1 MIRRRRTL
9 IIQYSIEN
17 IQLREGMGH
26 NSKQFDESD
35 PKANFPSGQVVD
47 PAQQMQ
53 VLGRTVKENLS
64 RKIQAML
71 NSCVNCGQCAESC
84 HYYCSTGDSDVIPV
98 NKSKKLANLLQT
110 HFHPV
115 KTHLPFFKP
124 KDQPDEQMM
133 AALYKA
139 AYEDCTLCGKC
150 ALTCPMGINTG
161 EILSLAR
168 AMLCSIGRLPSGLVH
183 PVETAFKVGNYLGLT
198 TEDFVE
204 NIEWIA
210 EELGD
215 EIGDETFTIPIDKQ
229 NAEVLYI
236 PHPLEARDLP
246 FLLMYALKILHAAGE
261 NYTVS
266 SYDFDTVNYAYY
278 QGSKDNMMRIAQR
291 VLDAREKLQAKSIG
305 LAPCGHGY
313 RVLRWEVEKYL
324 GKRFTFPP
332 VMSIVE
338 LIERYIRQ
346 GRIRI
351 EKDKFEGPI
360 TYHDPCNIARRGG
373 IIESPRNVLNTLT
386 SDFVEMQPNRARNF
400 CCGGGGGLASSGDYG
415 KIRVTAGKKKAEQ
428 IRQTG
433 AKIVA
438 TNCFNCMTQIRDL
451 SKTYDL
457 GIEVKSIVELVS
469 ESLIM

>member
-1 MIRRRRTL
+1 MEQSNKQVDDNDQTTKSPGIHVVEPARQIKHMRR
-9 IIQYSIEN
+9 
-17 IQLREGMGH
+17 
-26 NSKQFDESD
+26 
-35 PKANFPSGQVVD
+35 VVKD
-47 PAQQMQ
+47 
-53 VLGRTVKENLS
+53 NLS

-84 HYYCSTGDSDVIPV
+84 HYYCSTGDSDVIPA
-98 NKSKKLANLLQT
+98 NKSEKLARVLQT
-110 HFHPV
+110 YFHPL
-115 KTHLPFFKP
+115 KSRLPFFKP
-124 KDQPDEQMM
+124 NDQPDEQMM
-133 AALYKA
+133 AALQKA

-183 PVETAFKVGNYLGLT
+183 PVETAFEVGNYLGLT

-215 EIGDETFTIPIDKQ
+215 ELGDETFSIPIDKQ

-246 FLLMYALKILHAAGE
+246 FLLMYALKILYAEGE

-278 QGSKDNMMRIAQR
+278 QGSKDNMMHIAQR

-332 VMSIVE
+332 VRSIVE
-338 LIERYIRQ
+338 LIEGYIRQ

-351 EKDKFEGPI
+351 EKDKYEGPI

-373 IIESPRNVLNTLT
+373 IIEAPRNVLNAIT
-386 SDFVEMQPNRARNF
+386 SDFVEMHPNRARNF

-451 SKTYDL
+451 SKAYDL

>member
-1 MIRRRRTL
+1 ME
-9 IIQYSIEN
+9 QSN
-17 IQLREGMGH
+17 
-26 NSKQFDESD
+26 KQVDDSD
-35 PKANFPSGQVVD
+35 QTAKSPGIHVVE
-47 PAQQMQ
+47 PAQQIEHMRR
-53 VLGRTVKENLS
+53 VVKDNLS

-84 HYYCSTGDSDVIPV
+84 HYYCSTGDSDVIPA
-98 NKSKKLANLLQT
+98 NKSEKLARVLQT
-110 HFHPV
+110 YFHPL
-115 KTHLPFFKP
+115 KSRLPFFKP
-124 KDQPDEQMM
+124 NDQPDEQMM
-133 AALYKA
+133 AALQKA

-183 PVETAFKVGNYLGLT
+183 PVETAFKVGNYLGRT

-278 QGSKDNMMRIAQR
+278 QGSKDNMMHIAQR
-291 VLDAREKLQAKSIG
+291 VLDAREKLQAKSIA

-324 GKRFTFPP
+324 GKRFPFPP
-332 VMSIVE
+332 VKSIVE
-338 LIERYIRQ
+338 LIDGYIRQ
-346 GRIRI
+346 GRIRL
-351 EKDKFEGPI
+351 EKNKYGGPI

-373 IIESPRNVLNTLT
+373 IIEAPRRVLNALT
-386 SDFVEMQPNRARNF
+386 SDFVEMLPNRARNF

-415 KIRVTAGKKKAEQ
+415 KIRITAGKKKAEQ

>member
-1 MIRRRRTL
+1 
-9 IIQYSIEN
+9 
-17 IQLREGMGH
+17 MGH

-35 PKANFPSGQVVD
+35 PKANIPDGQVVD

-98 NKSKKLANLLQT
+98 IKSKKLANLLHT

-266 SYDFDTVNYAYY
+266 SYAFDTVNYAYY

-373 IIESPRNVLNTLT
+373 IIESPRNVLNALT

>member
-1 MIRRRRTL
+1 MV
-9 IIQYSIEN
+9 EN
-17 IQLREGMGH
+17 NAQINADDQ
-26 NSKQFDESD
+26 
-35 PKANFPSGQVVD
+35 KANFPGSVEIE
-47 PAQQMQ
+47 PARQMEHLQ
-53 VLGRTVKENLS
+53 RVLNDNLS
-64 RKIQAML
+64 LQIQAML

-84 HYYCSTGDSDVIPV
+84 HYYCSTGDSGVIPV
-98 NKSKKLANLLQT
+98 NKSEKLARVLQT
-110 HFHPV
+110 YFHPL
-115 KTHLPFFKP
+115 KSRLPFLKP
-124 KDQPDEQMM
+124 KNQPDERLM

-168 AMLCSIGRLPSGLVH
+168 AMLCSIGRLPSGLVT
-183 PVETAFKVGNYLGLT
+183 PVATAFKVGNYLGLT

-215 EIGDETFTIPIDKQ
+215 EIGVEDFSIPIDKQ
-229 NAEVLYI
+229 KAEVLYI

-261 NYTVS
+261 DYTVS

-278 QGSKDNMMRIAQR
+278 QGSKDNMMRIARR
-291 VLDAREKLQAKSIG
+291 VLDARQKLQAKSIG

-324 GKRFTFPP
+324 GKRFEFPP
-332 VMSIVE
+332 VISIVE
-338 LIERYIRQ
+338 LIERYLDQ

-351 EKDKFEGPI
+351 EKDKYEGPI

-373 IIESPRNVLNTLT
+373 IIETPRRVLGALT
-386 SDFVEMQPNRARNF
+386 SNFVEMKPTRARNF
-400 CCGGGGGLASSGDYG
+400 CCGGGGGLASTGDYG
-415 KIRVTAGKKKAEQ
+415 KLRVTAGKKKAEQ
-428 IRQTG
+428 IRETG

-451 SKTYDL
+451 SKAYDL

>member
-1 MIRRRRTL
+1 
-9 IIQYSIEN
+9 
-17 IQLREGMGH
+17 MGH
-26 NSKQFDESD
+26 NSKQFEESD
-35 PKANFPSGQVVD
+35 PKVNSPSGPAVD
-47 PAQQMQ
+47 PAQQAQ
-53 VLGRTVKENLS
+53 VLGRTLKRNLS

-71 NSCVNCGQCAESC
+71 SSCVNCGQCADSC

-98 NKSKKLANLLQT
+98 NKSEKLARVLQT

-115 KTHLPFFKP
+115 KSRLPFLKP
-124 KDQPDEQMM
+124 REQPDEQMM

-168 AMLCSIGRLPSGLVH
+168 AMLCSIGQLPSGLVH

-229 NAEVLYI
+229 NAKVLYI

-246 FLLMYALKILHAAGE
+246 FLLMYALKILHVAGE

-291 VLDAREKLQAKSIG
+291 VLDAREKLQAKTIG

-313 RVLRWEVEKYL
+313 RVLRWEVEKYM
-324 GKRFTFPP
+324 GKRLPFPP
-332 VMSIVE
+332 VKSIVE
-338 LIERYIRQ
+338 LIEGYIRQ
-346 GRIRI
+346 GRIRV

-373 IIESPRNVLNTLT
+373 IIDPPRNVINALT

-415 KIRVTAGKKKAEQ
+415 KLRVTAGKKKADQ

-451 SKTYDL
+451 SKAYDL

>member
-1 MIRRRRTL
+1 
-9 IIQYSIEN
+9 
-17 IQLREGMGH
+17 MGH

-35 PKANFPSGQVVD
+35 PKANFAGGQVVD

-53 VLGRTVKENLS
+53 VLGRTVKKNLS

-98 NKSKKLANLLQT
+98 IKSKKLANLLHT

-266 SYDFDTVNYAYY
+266 SYAFDTVNYAYY

-373 IIESPRNVLNTLT
+373 IIESPRNVLNALT

>member
-1 MIRRRRTL
+1 MVENNRQINDGD
-9 IIQYSIEN
+9 QADGFPGSEVIE
-17 IQLREGMGH
+17 
-26 NSKQFDESD
+26 
-35 PKANFPSGQVVD
+35 
-47 PAQQMQ
+47 PARQMEHMRQ
-53 VLGRTVKENLS
+53 AVKKSLS
-64 RKIQAML
+64 RKIQSMI

-84 HYYCSTGDSDVIPV
+84 HYYCSTGDSAVIPV
-98 NKSKKLANLLQT
+98 NKAAALTRVLQT

-115 KTHLPFFKP
+115 KSRLPFLKP
-124 KDQPDEQMM
+124 QGQLDEQMM

-215 EIGDETFTIPIDKQ
+215 ELGDENFSIPIDKQ

-261 NYTVS
+261 DYTVS

-278 QGSKDNMMRIAQR
+278 QGSKDNMMHIAQR

-324 GKRFTFPP
+324 GKRFPFPP
-332 VMSIVE
+332 VKSIVE
-338 LIERYIRQ
+338 LIDRYIRQ
-346 GRIRI
+346 GRIRL
-351 EKDKFEGPI
+351 EKNKYEGPI

-373 IIESPRNVLNTLT
+373 IIEAPRRVLNALT

-451 SKTYDL
+451 SKTYEL

>member
-1 MIRRRRTL
+1 MDQNNTQIDDSDQAAAEAVEPDRQMER
-9 IIQYSIEN
+9 
-17 IQLREGMGH
+17 MG
-26 NSKQFDESD
+26 QAV
-35 PKANFPSGQVVD
+35 KAN
-47 PAQQMQ
+47 M
-53 VLGRTVKENLS
+53 S

-71 NSCVNCGQCAESC
+71 NSCVNCGQCAQSC
-84 HYYCSTGDSDVIPV
+84 HYYCSTGDSAVIPV
-98 NKSKKLANLLQT
+98 NKAETLARVLQT
-110 HFHPV
+110 YFHPV
-115 KTHLPFFKP
+115 KSRLPWSKP
-124 KDQPDEQMM
+124 ADRPDEQMV

-139 AYEDCTLCGKC
+139 AYEDCTLCAKC

-215 EIGDETFTIPIDKQ
+215 EIGEEHFTIPIDKP

-261 NYTVS
+261 NYTIS

-291 VLDAREKLQAKSIG
+291 MLDAREKLQAKSIC

-313 RVLRWEVEKYL
+313 RVMRWEAEKYL
-324 GKRFTFPP
+324 GRRFDFPP

-338 LIERYIRQ
+338 LIDRYLRQ
-346 GRIRI
+346 GRIRV
-351 EKDKFEGPI
+351 EKDKYEGRI

-373 IIESPRNVLNTLT
+373 VIEAPRNILAALT
-386 SDFVEMQPNRARNF
+386 SDFVEMHPNKARNF
-400 CCGGGGGLASSGDYG
+400 CCGGGGGLASTGDFG
-415 KIRVTAGKKKAEQ
+415 KLRVAVGRKKADQ
-428 IRQTG
+428 IRATG

-451 SKTYDL
+451 SQAYEL

-469 ESLIM
+469 ESLV

>member
-1 MIRRRRTL
+1 M
-9 IIQYSIEN
+9 E
-17 IQLREGMGH
+17 H
-26 NSKQFDESD
+26 NSKQIDTKD
-35 PKANFPSGQVVD
+35 QTANSPGSPVVE
-47 PAQQMQ
+47 PARQMQ
-53 VLGRTVKENLS
+53 LLGRAVKNNLT
-64 RKIQAML
+64 RQIKAML

-84 HYYCSTGDSDVIPV
+84 HYYCSTGDSDVIPM
-98 NKSKKLANLLQT
+98 NKSEKLARVLQT
-110 HFHPV
+110 HFHPL
-115 KTHLPFFKP
+115 KSRLPFIKQQ
-124 KDQPDEQMM
+124 DRPDEQMM

-215 EIGDETFTIPIDKQ
+215 EIGEENFTIPIDKQ

-246 FLLMYALKILHAAGE
+246 FLLMYALKILHVAGE
-261 NYTVS
+261 DYTVS

-291 VLDAREKLQAKSIG
+291 MLDAREKLQAKSIG

-313 RVLRWEVEKYL
+313 RVMRWEVEKYL
-324 GKRFTFPP
+324 GQRFDFPP
-332 VMSIVE
+332 VQSIVE
-338 LIERYIRQ
+338 LIDRYIRQ
-346 GRIRI
+346 GRIRL
-351 EKDKFEGPI
+351 EKNKYEGPI

-373 IIESPRNVLNTLT
+373 VIEAPRKVLNALT

-400 CCGGGGGLASSGDYG
+400 CCGGGGGLASTGDFG
-415 KIRVTAGKKKAEQ
+415 KLRVAAGKKKAEQ
-428 IRQTG
+428 IRATG

-451 SKTYDL
+451 SKAYDL

>member
-1 MIRRRRTL
+1 
-9 IIQYSIEN
+9 
-17 IQLREGMGH
+17 MGQ
-26 NSKQFDESD
+26 NSKQIDD
-35 PKANFPSGQVVD
+35 RNQMTDLSGSQVVD
-47 PAQQMQ
+47 SDRQMAYMQ
-53 VLGRTVKENLS
+53 RAIKDRLS

-71 NSCVNCGQCAESC
+71 NSCVNCGLCAESC
-84 HYYCSTGDSDVIPV
+84 HYYCSTGDSAVIPV
-98 NKSKKLANLLQT
+98 KKFQKLANVLQT
-110 HFHPV
+110 YFHPV
-115 KTHLPFFKP
+115 KSRLPFLKP

-150 ALTCPMGINTG
+150 ALSCPMGINTG

-168 AMLCSIGRLPSGLVH
+168 AMLCSIGRLPSGLVQ
-183 PVETAFKVGNYLGLT
+183 PVETAFKAGNYLGLT

-215 EIGDETFTIPIDKQ
+215 DIGQEDLKIPIDKR

-246 FLLMYALKILHAAGE
+246 FLLMYAIKILHAAGE
-261 NYTVS
+261 DYTVS
-266 SYDFDTVNYAYY
+266 SHNFDTVNYAYY
-278 QGSKDNMMRIAQR
+278 QGSKDNMMRIAR
-291 VLDAREKLQAKSIG
+291 RMLDAREMLQAKKIV

-313 RVLRWEVEKYL
+313 RVMRWEVEKCL
-324 GKRFTFPP
+324 GKRFDFPP
-332 VMSIVE
+332 VESIVE
-338 LIERYIRQ
+338 RIDDYIRK
-346 GRIRI
+346 GRIRL
-351 EKDKFEGPI
+351 EKNKYEGPI
-360 TYHDPCNIARRGG
+360 SYHDPCNIARRGG
-373 IIESPRNVLNTLT
+373 VIEAPRNILNALT

-400 CCGGGGGLASSGDYG
+400 CCGGGGGLASTGDFG
-415 KIRVTAGKKKAEQ
+415 KLRVTAGKKKAEQ
-428 IRQTG
+428 IRETG

-451 SKTYDL
+451 NKAYEL

>member
-1 MIRRRRTL
+1 
-9 IIQYSIEN
+9 
-17 IQLREGMGH
+17 MGH

-35 PKANFPSGQVVD
+35 PKANFAGGQVVD

-53 VLGRTVKENLS
+53 VLGRTVKKNLS

-98 NKSKKLANLLQT
+98 IKSKKLANLLHT

-168 AMLCSIGRLPSGLVH
+168 TMLCSIGRLPSGLVH

-278 QGSKDNMMRIAQR
+278 QGSKENMMRIAQR

-346 GRIRI
+346 GRIRL